1 MEQNQENKK
10 DACEALT
17 VQQLAD
23 TLQIGRN
30 AAYKLV
36 HSDQLRCIT
45 IGRSIRVPRSALTDY
60 LNSAG

>member
-1 MEQNQENKK
+1 MEPNQETKNE
-10 DACEALT
+10 ACEALT

-36 HSDQLRCIT
+36 HSGQLRCIT

-60 LNSAG
+60 LNSAS